1 MKRLL
6 LVLLITAIVF
16 AATKAPAPEILGVR
30 LGMPYAEACA
40 KLNKIAQFK
49 NEDEGQE
56 VWMLRD
62 DPHYQFLIVGFD
74 RERRVRY
81 VTALARSDGAPVNY
95 GDVGDVQTALR
106 SGQSGNLTY
115 TWRINS
121 RKNSFEY
128 AAIAKGKDSQ
138 RLSSYS
144 VKRLG
149 VGGEESEEEEKEKH

>member
-6 LVLLITAIVF
+6 LVVLIAITMW
-16 AATKAPAPEILGVR
+16 AAAKQPAPEILGVR
-30 LGMPYAEACA
+30 LGMPYAEART

-56 VWMLRD
+56 VWTLRD
-62 DPHYQFLIVGFD
+62 DPHYQFVIVGFD
-74 RERRVRY
+74 RERKVRY

-95 GDVGDVQTALR
+95 GDVGDVQTAMR
-106 SGQSGNLTY
+106 SGQSGNLTF
-115 TWRINS
+115 TWRVKN
-121 RKNSFEY
+121 RKNAFEY
-128 AAIAKGKDSQ
+128 EAIAKGQDSQ
-138 RLSSYS
+138 RLSSYF